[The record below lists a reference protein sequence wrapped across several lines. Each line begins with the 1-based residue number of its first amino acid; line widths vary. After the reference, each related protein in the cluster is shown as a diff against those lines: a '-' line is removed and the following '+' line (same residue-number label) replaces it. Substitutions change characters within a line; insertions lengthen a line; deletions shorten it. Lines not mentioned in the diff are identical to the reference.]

1 MTDEDI
7 EFSDCP
13 NDRYKKFFDKFS
25 EIETL
30 DVKEWKPAH
39 LLGYFCKKYKQT
51 YKANYAWKFNN
62 PAPSKCFEVWQ
73 MSVLSSKLSSN
84 PKILRD
90 YIDWAYE
97 NIVPKAK
104 RRLTS
109 ISFMTKE
116 EVINDYK
123 LNVLFAGMK
132 GSNVDRS
139 TILPANYQD
148 AIREAS
154 GISIKTY
161 GDLSFL
167 SQMSPPDE
175 SAAKALAKIIEMGF
189 DMEILKRIV

>member
-1 MTDEDI
+1 MSDI
-7 EFSDCP
+7 LPKAP
-13 NDRYKKFFDKFS
+13 NDKYQKLFDKLK

-30 DVKEWKPAH
+30 PISEWKYQQ
-39 LLGYFCKKYKQT
+39 LLMYFCQKYYNA

-167 SQMSPPDE
+167 SQMNPPDE
-175 SAAKALAKIIEMGF
+175 ATAKALAKITDMGF
-189 DMEILKRIV
+189 DMEILKRII